1 MNISLPQ
8 PHAAVARAATCAT
21 LVAAFADDDAV
32 RTVYPADADYFDHFP
47 GLVAAIRRPGLRGRR
62 RRPPSRRRR
71 RRPLAAARHR
81 ARPGPHPR
89 PPRSQRARPA
99 AAPHSPPASRCRRA
113 LRPEAP
119 HWSLPWIGVRPE
131 AQGLGIGAALL
142 RRGLARA
149 DAEGLPAYLEA
160 TTRRGASFFAA
171 HGFAAIGIVI
181 AAGYP
186 QITAMW
192 RPAGR

>member
-21 LVAAFADDDAV
+21 LVAAFADDEAV

-47 GLVAAIRRPGLRGRR
+47 GLVAATGGQAFEAGVVDRHPAGVGAALWLPPGTAPDPARIHAHLEASVPPGRR
-62 RRPPSRRRR
+62 AA
-71 RRPLAAARHR
+71 LAAGIALQ
-81 ARPGPHPR
+81 A
-89 PPRSQRARPA
+89 
-99 AAPHSPPASRCRRA
+99 A

-149 DAEGLPAYLEA
+149 EAEGLPAYLEA